1 MNADG
6 GPAFPMSEGDWSG
19 MSLRDW
25 FAGRETLADF
35 DAPEAS
41 VPKWAAEA
49 LAGRQRPECLHVTKA
64 DNWIEI
70 MKWEADWRAGLKYIR
85 ADAMLRARERGQEGD
100 EENKAL
106 RDRVAQLE
114 GVNDAALNTID
125 AAVGAVQRLS
135 ALDSYAK
142 QVIDDDAWAL
152 HATVTIHPTIGT
164 ESIHPTTWTARYWDG
179 VRTLEESAL
188 TIVEA
193 IRALRA
199 KVEGGGQ

>member
-6 GPAFPMSEGDWSG
+6 GPAFPRPPFTPWTRHDNAADAGFASTGHPG
-19 MSLRDW
+19 VSLRDW
-25 FAGRETLADF
+25 FAGQALVGFMAD
-35 DAPEAS
+35 PEQTGSAGDIS
-41 VPKWAAEA
+41 RAAYS
-49 LAGRQRPECLHVTKA
+49 L
-64 DNWIEI
+64 
-70 MKWEADWRAGLKYIR
+70 

-152 HATVTIHPTIGT
+152 HAAVTIHPTIGT

-199 KVEGGGQ
+199 KVEGGGR